1 MKKHRFLFPAS
12 LMALVLLGCMAVVSC
27 ANNFKHVPQTGFITH
42 QVKNKDSHIPFD
54 AYWNAD
60 DKKIWNDR
68 VNGVDGKK
76 VLMAVVP
83 APVKEQVQ
91 KQYPNAGAIEW
102 DFDNDEDVY
111 EAEFHLNGL
120 EYEVK
125 LYPDGTVSLVKADIS
140 LQHLPAPVT
149 AAIARDFPGYA
160 LRRARQITAR
170 GVLKYRV
177 DCRSESP
184 AVRKVELYYSPDGKL
199 LSQKTDD

>member
-1 MKKHRFLFPAS
+1 MNISRILTATLAAAFTLPALADIPAS
-12 LMALVLLGCMAVVSC
+12 
-27 ANNFKHVPQTGFITH
+27 
-42 QVKNKDSHIPFD
+42 
-54 AYWNAD
+54 
-60 DKKIWNDR
+60 R
-68 VNGVDGKK
+68 
-76 VLMAVVP
+76 VP

-149 AAIARDFPGYA
+149 AAIARDVPG
-160 LRRARQITAR
+160 
-170 GVLKYRV
+170 
-177 DCRSESP
+177 
-184 AVRKVELYYSPDGKL
+184 
-199 LSQKTDD
+199 

>member
-1 MKKHRFLFPAS
+1 MNISRILTATLAAAFTLPALADIPAS
-12 LMALVLLGCMAVVSC
+12 
-27 ANNFKHVPQTGFITH
+27 
-42 QVKNKDSHIPFD
+42 
-54 AYWNAD
+54 
-60 DKKIWNDR
+60 R
-68 VNGVDGKK
+68 
-76 VLMAVVP
+76 VP

-199 LSQKTDD
+199 LSQKRMIEFSIFPHIPV

>member
-1 MKKHRFLFPAS
+1 MNISRTLTATLAAAFTLPALADIPAS
-12 LMALVLLGCMAVVSC
+12 
-27 ANNFKHVPQTGFITH
+27 
-42 QVKNKDSHIPFD
+42 
-54 AYWNAD
+54 
-60 DKKIWNDR
+60 R
-68 VNGVDGKK
+68 
-76 VLMAVVP
+76 VP

-140 LQHLPAPVT
+140 PP
-149 AAIARDFPGYA
+149 
-160 LRRARQITAR
+160 RQADYR
-170 GVLKYRV
+170 PGVLKYRV

>member
-1 MKKHRFLFPAS
+1 MNISRTLTATLAAAFTLPALADIPAS
-12 LMALVLLGCMAVVSC
+12 
-27 ANNFKHVPQTGFITH
+27 
-42 QVKNKDSHIPFD
+42 
-54 AYWNAD
+54 
-60 DKKIWNDR
+60 R
-68 VNGVDGKK
+68 
-76 VLMAVVP
+76 VP

-149 AAIARDFPGYA
+149 AAIARDFPGVCPPPRQADYRPGSPEVPGG
-160 LRRARQITAR
+160 LPVRIPRRAQSGALLFAGRQAPLPKN
-170 GVLKYRV
+170 G
-177 DCRSESP
+177 
-184 AVRKVELYYSPDGKL
+184 
-199 LSQKTDD
+199 

>member
-1 MKKHRFLFPAS
+1 MNISRILTATLAAAFTLPALADIPAS
-12 LMALVLLGCMAVVSC
+12 
-27 ANNFKHVPQTGFITH
+27 
-42 QVKNKDSHIPFD
+42 
-54 AYWNAD
+54 
-60 DKKIWNDR
+60 R
-68 VNGVDGKK
+68 
-76 VLMAVVP
+76 VP

-125 LYPDGTVSLVKADIS
+125 LYPDGTVS
-140 LQHLPAPVT
+140 LPAPVT

>member
-1 MKKHRFLFPAS
+1 MNISRTLTATLAAAFTLPALADIPAS
-12 LMALVLLGCMAVVSC
+12 
-27 ANNFKHVPQTGFITH
+27 
-42 QVKNKDSHIPFD
+42 
-54 AYWNAD
+54 
-60 DKKIWNDR
+60 R
-68 VNGVDGKK
+68 
-76 VLMAVVP
+76 VP

-170 GVLKYRV
+170 GAKWSFIIR
-177 DCRSESP
+177 RTASSSP
-184 AVRKVELYYSPDGKL
+184 KKRMIEFSVFPHISV
-199 LSQKTDD
+199 

>member
-1 MKKHRFLFPAS
+1 MNISRTLTATLAAAFTLPALADIPAS
-12 LMALVLLGCMAVVSC
+12 
-27 ANNFKHVPQTGFITH
+27 
-42 QVKNKDSHIPFD
+42 
-54 AYWNAD
+54 
-60 DKKIWNDR
+60 R
-68 VNGVDGKK
+68 
-76 VLMAVVP
+76 VP

-149 AAIARDFPGYA
+149 AAIARDFRGMPSAAPGR
-160 LRRARQITAR
+160 LPP
-170 GVLKYRV
+170 G
-177 DCRSESP
+177 ES
-184 AVRKVELYYSPDGKL
+184 
-199 LSQKTDD
+199 

>member
-1 MKKHRFLFPAS
+1 MENGREAS
-12 LMALVLLGCMAVVSC
+12 
-27 ANNFKHVPQTGFITH
+27 
-42 QVKNKDSHIPFD
+42 
-54 AYWNAD
+54 
-60 DKKIWNDR
+60 R
-68 VNGVDGKK
+68 
-76 VLMAVVP
+76 VP

-177 DCRSESP
+177 KPGDSLRRLTRHPLDSTKPDDIRSN
-184 AVRKVELYYSPDGKL
+184 L
-199 LSQKTDD
+199 Q

>member
-1 MKKHRFLFPAS
+1 MNISRTLTATLAAAFTLPALADIPAS
-12 LMALVLLGCMAVVSC
+12 
-27 ANNFKHVPQTGFITH
+27 
-42 QVKNKDSHIPFD
+42 
-54 AYWNAD
+54 
-60 DKKIWNDR
+60 R
-68 VNGVDGKK
+68 
-76 VLMAVVP
+76 VP

-125 LYPDGTVSLVKADIS
+125 LYPDGTVSL
-140 LQHLPAPVT
+140 VT

>member
-1 MKKHRFLFPAS
+1 MNISRILTATLAAAFTLPALADIPAS
-12 LMALVLLGCMAVVSC
+12 
-27 ANNFKHVPQTGFITH
+27 
-42 QVKNKDSHIPFD
+42 
-54 AYWNAD
+54 
-60 DKKIWNDR
+60 R
-68 VNGVDGKK
+68 
-76 VLMAVVP
+76 VP

-149 AAIARDFPGYA
+149 AAIARDFPGNPPPCA
-160 LRRARQITAR
+160 KWSFIIRRTA
-170 GVLKYRV
+170 
-177 DCRSESP
+177 SSSP
-184 AVRKVELYYSPDGKL
+184 KKRMIEFSVFPHIPV
-199 LSQKTDD
+199 

>member
-1 MKKHRFLFPAS
+1 MNISRTLTATLAAAFTLPALADIPAS
-12 LMALVLLGCMAVVSC
+12 
-27 ANNFKHVPQTGFITH
+27 
-42 QVKNKDSHIPFD
+42 
-54 AYWNAD
+54 
-60 DKKIWNDR
+60 R
-68 VNGVDGKK
+68 
-76 VLMAVVP
+76 VP

-149 AAIARDFPGYA
+149 AASARDFPWYA

>member
-1 MKKHRFLFPAS
+1 MNISRILTATLAAAFTLPALADIPAS
-12 LMALVLLGCMAVVSC
+12 
-27 ANNFKHVPQTGFITH
+27 
-42 QVKNKDSHIPFD
+42 
-54 AYWNAD
+54 
-60 DKKIWNDR
+60 R
-68 VNGVDGKK
+68 
-76 VLMAVVP
+76 VP

-170 GVLKYRV
+170 GVLK
-177 DCRSESP
+177 
-184 AVRKVELYYSPDGKL
+184 
-199 LSQKTDD
+199 

>member
-1 MKKHRFLFPAS
+1 MGGYPGILRILTATLAAAFTLPALADIPAS
-12 LMALVLLGCMAVVSC
+12 
-27 ANNFKHVPQTGFITH
+27 
-42 QVKNKDSHIPFD
+42 
-54 AYWNAD
+54 
-60 DKKIWNDR
+60 R
-68 VNGVDGKK
+68 
-76 VLMAVVP
+76 VP

-160 LRRARQITAR
+160 LRRAGGQWKNRHH
-170 GVLKYRV
+170 
-177 DCRSESP
+177 P
-184 AVRKVELYYSPDGKL
+184 APRDDWIFRKGRTPPC
-199 LSQKTDD
+199 